1 MFMAAIETSIISL
14 AMPTIRRPPCWKQ
27 YIISF
32 TIYFVALVIANPIVG
47 ELLTRYKIIYIAAT
61 GLFLFGLGSLMSGL
75 SPTFAFLITS
85 RAIQG
90 LGAG

>member
-1 MFMAAIETSIISL
+1 M
-14 AMPTIRRPPCWKQ
+14 
-27 YIISF
+27 
-32 TIYFVALVIANPIVG
+32 
-47 ELLTRYKIIYIAAT
+47 LTRYKIIYIAAT

-90 LGAG
+90 LGAGVMMSLTQIVPKLAFEIPLRYKIMGIVGSVWGVSSIIGPVLGEAF